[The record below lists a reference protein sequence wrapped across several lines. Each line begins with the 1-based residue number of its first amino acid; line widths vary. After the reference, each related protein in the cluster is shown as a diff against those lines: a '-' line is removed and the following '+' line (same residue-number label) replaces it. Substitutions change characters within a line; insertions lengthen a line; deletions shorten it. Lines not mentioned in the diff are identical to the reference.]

1 MNSSAWTHTG
11 VPFPSAGMPNTNTKF
26 SWRTCS
32 HLGVHWLATGY
43 GCVSFPVGECC
54 TEGKAQSRQ
63 VASLLSSAFLLSCIL
78 LYGDSRVCSQLE
90 HSRAAF
96 CGGDWELMYL
106 HTFVPSLV
114 FEGTFYFSGVTRR
127 WVTEPHSGYI
137 SEFIRT
143 CFCKLLLVGKRP
155 FLAPLGTRMGSGPY
169 NLSPRW

>member
-1 MNSSAWTHTG
+1 MFTSWCPLTG
-11 VPFPSAGMPNTNTKF
+11 HRV
-26 SWRTCS
+26 
-32 HLGVHWLATGY
+32 WL
-43 GCVSFPVGECC
+43 CE
-54 TEGKAQSRQ
+54 
-63 VASLLSSAFLLSCIL
+63 LSCWRM
-78 LYGDSRVCSQLE
+78 LYRGKSTEQAGGFFIELSVLARLYSALWRLRVCSQLE

-169 NLSPRW
+169 NLSPRR